1 MREGWRGALLH
12 SLCMS
17 IILKITIGIY
27 MLSILCVFPTMYFSA
42 QVMRILDFLEV
53 SYLPQEVEQRLL
65 KDVTTFQRSKQ
76 DVNID
81 PYTSEQRKL
90 IREVLQQIVA
100 KLQQENNGDTLG
112 IEEYLDSD

>member
-1 MREGWRGALLH
+1 MERGSASF
-12 SLCMS
+12 SLYVYN
-17 IILKITIGIY
+17 LKYYTIGIY

-90 IREVLQQIVA
+90 IREVLQQIIA